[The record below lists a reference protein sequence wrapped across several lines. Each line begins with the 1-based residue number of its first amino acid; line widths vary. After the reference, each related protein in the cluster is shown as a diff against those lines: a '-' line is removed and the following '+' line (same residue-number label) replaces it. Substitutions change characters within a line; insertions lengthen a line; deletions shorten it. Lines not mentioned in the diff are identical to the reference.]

1 MLTLVQRLKAVVVA
15 VAAAV
20 DELLT
25 GACRRVVQVGGLC
38 CAAPTDRL
46 GQEAFVCT
54 SPSTSYQ
61 HSPSYHSIPSST
73 ARRPSSGFYSAT
85 DRAAEYCDER
95 VCLSVC
101 VCVSVRDHVCGT
113 TRPIFTMYTCITV
126 MRMLPM
132 AVARSSS
139 GRVETRYVLPVLW
152 MTSYLHIGQ
161 G

>member
-25 GACRRVVQVGGLC
+25 GACRCVVQVGGLC

-54 SPSTSYQ
+54 SPCTSYQ
-61 HSPSYHSIPSST
+61 HSPSYHSIASST

-85 DRAAEYCDER
+85 DRGAEYCDER
-95 VCLSVC
+95 VSVCVCVCVC
-101 VCVSVRDHVCGT
+101 VCVSVRDHVYGT

-126 MRMLPM
+126 MCMLPM

-139 GRVETRYVLPVLW
+139 GVIR
-152 MTSYLHIGQ
+152 
-161 G
+161 